1 MNKREFLEQ
10 LKKELSGLP
19 QSDIEDRLTFYGEMI
34 DDRTEEGMTE
44 SEAVSGVGTVKEV
57 AAQIL
62 ADIPLGR
69 IVKEKVKPNRTLKAW
84 EIVLLIL
91 GSPVWLSLLIAACA
105 VIIAVYAAIWSVAA
119 ALWSADVSF
128 AAGSLGAAV
137 SAVFFAVRGDG
148 IAGIAVLAAVFFLAG
163 LSIFLF
169 FGCRAATKGIITLT
183 GKIALG
189 VKTMFVGKEKV
200 Q

>member
-1 MNKREFLEQ
+1 MNKREFLE
-10 LKKELSGLP
+10 LLRKELSGLP

-44 SEAVSGVGTVKEV
+44 SEAVNGVGTVKEV
-57 AAQIL
+57 AVQIL
-62 ADIPLGR
+62 SDIPLGKL
-69 IVKEKVKPNRTLKAW
+69 VKEKVKPNRTLKAW

-91 GSPVWLSLLIAACA
+91 GSPVWLSLLIAAGA
-105 VIIAVYAAIWSVAA
+105 VIIAVYAVIWSVAI

-137 SAVFFAVRGDG
+137 SAVLFAAQGDG
-148 IAGIAVLAAVFFLAG
+148 IAGTFMLAAVLLLAG
-163 LSIFLF
+163 MSIFLF

-189 VKTMFVGKEKV
+189 IKTMFVGKETV